1 MLSLLS
7 RSLKLRGLTAAWNSV
22 RPIQFVPDSIA
33 DARRNARARRWLPLC
48 LTVFSILF
56 LSLLTVGGA
65 AAAGTPEALQW
76 VDRLQERLSQCH
88 DYQYLVCS
96 FERRGEQKESRSYR
110 LFAKDSRLVRIRV
123 VDGRGKGSEATLDPK
138 GRVRGR
144 KGGLL
149 KPFAQT
155 LKPDDDRL
163 RSLRGTPFWDCAC
176 HNFLKELRARMTLPG
191 THCEIEP
198 DRDQPAQLLLTVE
211 RPGAARERY
220 WIDTHQMHIVRGET
234 FEGDL
239 LVQEFSIR
247 ELKEN
252 VGLNDD
258 FFSF

>member
-1 MLSLLS
+1 MLSLLTRTPIPGGGPAACHTD
-7 RSLKLRGLTAAWNSV
+7 RSDPIPRPTPLHGTAPLPRTPFILGILLGGL
-22 RPIQFVPDSIA
+22 
-33 DARRNARARRWLPLC
+33 LPL
-48 LTVFSILF
+48 L
-56 LSLLTVGGA
+56 A
-65 AAAGTPEALQW
+65 AGRAGAAGTPEAVQW
-76 VDRLQERLSQCH
+76 VDRLQERLTQCH
-88 DYQYLVCS
+88 DYQYLVSS
-96 FERRGEQKESRSYR
+96 FERKGEQKESRCYR
-110 LFAKDSRLVRIRV
+110 LFAKDSRLVRIKV

-155 LKPDDDRL
+155 LDPDDRRL

-176 HNFLKELRARMTLPG
+176 HNFLKELRARILLPG
-191 THCEIEP
+191 THCEVEP
-198 DRDQPAQLLLTVE
+198 DREQPGQLLLTVE
-211 RPGAARERY
+211 RPGATREKY
-220 WIDTHQMHIVRGET
+220 WIDTHQMHIVKGET

-252 VGLNDD
+252 VGLDDD